1 MAVGTG
7 RVAAFTLSVAV
18 AVGLVVTACG
28 QDASGSPG
36 TGPADTRLAAAGPGT
51 AEAGTDGPG
60 TAEAGTDGPGT
71 AEAGT
76 DGLGTAGAGTDG
88 TAAGRSTGD
97 AAPTLAPTPSPTVD
111 PGTLPQTRQ
120 EPGATDARF
129 VARARGLWAAVTG
142 ARSDAAALPFFFPLS
157 AYRQVKSINDPAGDW
172 RTRLVG
178 FYDLD
183 LDAVRASIGPHVASA
198 RLLGVSVPAGRAG
211 WVDPGVE
218 YNRIGYWRVYGT
230 RVRYEV
236 DGREGSFGVCS
247 LISWRGDWYVV
258 HLGPIVGRQP
268 GVGAL
273 CNE

>member
-7 RVAAFTLSVAV
+7 RVAAGA
-18 AVGLVVTACG
+18 
-28 QDASGSPG
+28 
-36 TGPADTRLAAAGPGT
+36 LAAALAASAVITSCGS
-51 AEAGTDGPG
+51 DGPG
-60 TAEAGTDGPGT
+60 PAAPSAARSVPAPSATDR
-71 AEAGT
+71 AA
-76 DGLGTAGAGTDG
+76 DGAG
-88 TAAGRSTGD
+88 AAGRV
-97 AAPTLAPTPSPTVD
+97 PQTPSATPTVD

-142 ARSDAAALPFFFPLS
+142 ARSEAAALPFFFPLS
-157 AYRQVKSINDPAGDW
+157 AYRQVKAISDPAGDW
-172 RTRLVG
+172 QTRLVG

-198 RLLGVSVPAGRAG
+198 RLLGVSVPAARAG
-211 WVDPGVE
+211 WIDPGVE

-236 DGREGSFGVCS
+236 DGRAGSFGVCS